1 MKTLHKLLEDI
12 EQRRQALKQRS
23 SDAVSKFKEK
33 SAQSSKSIA
42 ARRDELGAKAKQ
54 DAEAA
59 RQRKKDQDEQRAA
72 ARAEAEAKKQERENI
87 SAEIAASREERQDD
101 NEQRMKDR
109 DKKRMAKEMKLTLFN
124 LFLKQSKGL
133 PIKIPES
140 LKTKCQMFHC
150 VSQPVI
156 KQFRYFMVFH
166 NLHLLQ

>member
-23 SDAVSKFKEK
+23 SDAVSKFREK
-33 SAQSSKSIA
+33 SAQSSQSIA

-87 SAEIAASREERQDD
+87 SAEIAASREERRDD
-101 NEQRMKDR
+101 NEQRMKD
-109 DKKRMAKEMKLTLFN
+109 L
-124 LFLKQSKGL
+124 
-133 PIKIPES
+133 S
-140 LKTKCQMFHC
+140 LIH
-150 VSQPVI
+150 I
-156 KQFRYFMVFH
+156 
-166 NLHLLQ
+166 